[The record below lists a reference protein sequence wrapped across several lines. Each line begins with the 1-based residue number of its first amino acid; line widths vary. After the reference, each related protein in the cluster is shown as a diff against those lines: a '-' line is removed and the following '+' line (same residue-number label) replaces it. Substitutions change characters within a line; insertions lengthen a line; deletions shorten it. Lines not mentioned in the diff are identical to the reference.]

1 MHEQGHTIAIEVLA
15 SSSDTLD
22 RASHLKQQSHNT
34 FHLSTL
40 TTNLTTTSPHITT
53 TSKTHSHTMAS
64 PATEPAQ
71 KSASN
76 PPTQTT
82 STTTPAP
89 APQTQTQPQ
98 QTDAPQPTS
107 TTDDGLSRRP
117 RDARLIHLI
126 LSAQGVHSYQERV
139 PLQLLDFAYRYTS
152 SVLSDAL
159 RLSAEGYASAPNAPT
174 TSKRGGDAAGDGSN
188 ITVNALRQAIAS
200 RQDYQFQGALPKEFM
215 LEQAGERNRVQ
226 LPRVNKSWGVQ
237 LPPEKY
243 CLTGTGWSL
252 KDLWEGEEEAEAAR
266 DGDVRMEGVAEGKV
280 DAAEEK
286 DAMDSFEDVFGGGG
300 NAQGDG
306 DGDQEM
312 AEA

>member
-1 MHEQGHTIAIEVLA
+1 
-15 SSSDTLD
+15 
-22 RASHLKQQSHNT
+22 
-34 FHLSTL
+34 
-40 TTNLTTTSPHITT
+40 
-53 TSKTHSHTMAS
+53 MAS
-64 PATEPAQ
+64 PATETAQ

-76 PPTQTT
+76 PPQPAP
-82 STTTPAP
+82 STTPAP
-89 APQTQTQPQ
+89 QQAQTQA
-98 QTDAPQPTS
+98 APSDQQPTS

-152 SVLSDAL
+152 SVLADAF
-159 RLSAEGYASAPNAPT
+159 RLSSEGYASAPGAPT
-174 TSKRGGDAAGDGSN
+174 NSKRSEATDGSN

-215 LEQAGERNRVQ
+215 MEQAVERNRVA
-226 LPRVNKSWGVQ
+226 LPKVQKAWGVQ

-252 KDLWEGEEEAEAAR
+252 RDLWEEDEVVQSEEEQQTKREGN
-266 DGDVRMEGVAEGKV
+266 GDVRMEGIAEGKV
-280 DAAEEK
+280 DEGEEK
-286 DAMDSFEDVFGGGG
+286 DAMDSFEDVFGGG
-300 NAQGDG
+300 AQGDG